1 MKYLGKPAGMWALF
15 AGSFEKHLTVEF
27 DLTAEQAKD
36 VAARAKKKY
45 REIIAKLPEF
55 DKRDRFEMNIVNC
68 AMLAAFILCMPQRPD
83 IKTLTD
89 YYAAAMMTPTMKAFC
104 RASGKKKFTP
114 EDIEGMKA
122 TAKLRAGDRNLFV
135 EHGLFRVRGRQ
146 RLRGALHDL
155 RHLHADAGV
164 GALRSTPALCHPR
177 LHDERRG
184 RRVGFRA
191 QYTLASGGPFTA
203 TAGITKSS
211 EKQKDASFDAS
222 FFPFM

>member
-68 AMLAAFILCMPQRPD
+68 AMLASFILCMPQRPD
-83 IKTLTD
+83 IETLTD

-104 RASGKKKFTP
+104 RASGKKSSRPRTS
-114 EDIEGMKA
+114 
-122 TAKLRAGDRNLFV
+122 RA
-135 EHGLFRVRGRQ
+135 
-146 RLRGALHDL
+146 
-155 RHLHADAGV
+155 
-164 GALRSTPALCHPR
+164 
-177 LHDERRG
+177 
-184 RRVGFRA
+184 
-191 QYTLASGGPFTA
+191 
-203 TAGITKSS
+203 
-211 EKQKDASFDAS
+211 
-222 FFPFM
+222 

>member
-89 YYAAAMMTPTMKAFC
+89 YYAAAMMTPKPLSMAAEANC
-104 RASGKKKFTP
+104 SA
-114 EDIEGMKA
+114 A
-122 TAKLRAGDRNLFV
+122 
-135 EHGLFRVRGRQ
+135 
-146 RLRGALHDL
+146 
-155 RHLHADAGV
+155 AGV
-164 GALRSTPALCHPR
+164 RWAEMMCTS
-177 LHDERRG
+177 
-184 RRVGFRA
+184 
-191 QYTLASGGPFTA
+191 
-203 TAGITKSS
+203 
-211 EKQKDASFDAS
+211 
-222 FFPFM
+222 